1 MKKPLSFL
9 FTVHFH
15 QPVGNFGFVIEKIA
29 NECYEPFLDLIAEF
43 PEFIRDYIK
52 NNSLDIEIR
61 EERTSMDISLKKIVC
76 RWVKIEIFDTEGHKC
91 GC

>member
-1 MKKPLSFL
+1 MILTYDADCKFWVFESNTSTYFYD
-9 FTVHFH
+9 
-15 QPVGNFGFVIEKIA
+15 EKTEHI
-29 NECYEPFLDLIAEF
+29 NRIRNLIAEF

-76 RWVKIEIFDTEGHKC
+76 RWVKFEIFDTEGHKC